1 MKVSQA
7 ERKEAKAES
16 DSALERLRVTMADH
30 NAKVA
35 EYHAKMAEQSKDII
49 KFIATMSGISVAV
62 LGAFI
67 ALLQFY
73 K

>member
-16 DSALERLRVTMADH
+16 DSALERLRVTVADH
-30 NAKVA
+30 NAKV
-35 EYHAKMAEQSKDII
+35 AEQSKDII
-49 KFIATMSGISVAV
+49 KFMATMSGIIVAV

-67 ALLQFY
+67 AILQFY